1 MKYVVLKQHY
11 GDRQYFEG
19 EEREVD
25 NKTDAKVLIDAGL
38 IYLSKGSGTE
48 ERAAPKARN
57 KMAPK
62 ANNKS
67 E

>member
-1 MKYVVLKQHY
+1 MKYIVLKQHY

-25 NKTDAKVLIDAGL
+25 NKADAKVLIDAGL
-38 IYLSKGSGTE
+38 ISHSKGSGTE
-48 ERAAPKARN
+48 EKAAPKARN

>member
-1 MKYVVLKQHY
+1 MKYIVLKQHY
-11 GDRQYFEG
+11 GDRQYFED
-19 EEREVD
+19 EEREVE
-25 NKTDAKVLIDAGL
+25 NKTDAKALIDAGL
-38 IYLSKGSGTE
+38 ISHSKGPSAE
-48 ERAAPKARN
+48 EKAAPKARN